1 MKNEIESSKEK
12 LCRISLSLPEKL
24 VQDFDIMITEKDY
37 DNRSQAFV
45 DIIYKQLNA
54 RFEEVGEQVMAGTIN
69 LVYDHNVPN
78 LQKNIAE
85 LQHKYIDEVIST
97 LNVNLTEG
105 QTMSVV
111 LVQGPASTLRKITN
125 KMISLR
131 GVLTGEMMLSA
142 AIIPPV
148 HPLPELR

>member
-85 LQHKYIDEVIST
+85 LQQKYIDEVIST